1 MRTTARVRRKKIVP
15 KEHKAN
21 TCSREAY
28 MFAKKLKGF
37 KRDDVNNWPGY
48 CKIVNVIFD
57 VISEHITNNREGVYI
72 KDLGYFGA
80 LLYQPTSK
88 GVRYTVGKEVEYAI
102 NSHTDGAVM
111 CLNFLPISERR
122 SKAMETF
129 IMDGTF
135 SGATISRFVNN
146 LYEGF
151 KYKNNAPLFY
161 RI

>member
-1 MRTTARVRRKKIVP
+1 MKGTLRVRKRKIAP
-15 KEHKAN
+15 KKNTAN

-37 KRDDVNNWPGY
+37 KRNDVNNWPGY

-57 VISEHITNNREGVYI
+57 VISEHITNNKEGVYI
-72 KDLGYFGA
+72 KDLGYFGV

-88 GVRYTVGKEVEYAI
+88 GVRYTVGKEIEYTL

-111 CLNFLPISERR
+111 CLNFLPISSRR
-122 SKAMETF
+122 SKSLETF

-135 SGATISRFVNN
+135 SVSTIKRFVNK

-151 KYKNNAPLFY
+151 KYKNNAPLFF
-161 RI
+161 RL